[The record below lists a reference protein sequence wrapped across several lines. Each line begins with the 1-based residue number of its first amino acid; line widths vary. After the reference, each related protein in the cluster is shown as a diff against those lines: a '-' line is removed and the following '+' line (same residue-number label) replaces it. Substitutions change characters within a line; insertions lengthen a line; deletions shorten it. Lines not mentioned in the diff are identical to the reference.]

1 MKSGENNCSLLVNQ
15 YSNPVIRGF
24 LFTLPAKVNPVVK
37 SKLIITSLLII
48 VIATTTAQ
56 TKKPTPPL
64 AKNNSHLKVFDLAIA
79 SGDIST
85 ASTALNYYISE
96 QGSDNAYADT
106 LAMLYM
112 QQGAF
117 GQSYFWANKRLE
129 KNPGNNTLLELKGIA
144 LDKLQQPKQAID
156 IFEKLFAK
164 TQSPYHAYKL
174 MELQYGIK
182 RLNECLQTAE
192 QAEKLTYKP
201 EYVMTYTAGQQTGRT
216 YLQAGIYNIHALA
229 LYDLDKKAE
238 AKTFFEKALALDS
251 SFVLAKQNLETLLS
265 IEKGDSKK
273 AAPSNIQQQPSP
285 ANKQN

>member
-1 MKSGENNCSLLVNQ
+1 MILFACIAVNAQ
-15 YSNPVIRGF
+15 
-24 LFTLPAKVNPVVK
+24 VK
-37 SKLIITSLLII
+37 KT
-48 VIATTTAQ
+48 ATPKT
-56 TKKPTPPL
+56 
-64 AKNNSHLKVFDLAIA
+64 NSHLKVFNLAIA
-79 SGDIST
+79 SGDVNT
-85 ASTALNYYISE
+85 ATTALNYYIAE
-96 QGSDNAYADT
+96 QGADNRYSDT

-117 GQSYFWANKRLE
+117 AQSYYWANKRLE
-129 KNPGNNTLLELKGIA
+129 KNPGDNTLLELKGIA

-156 IFEKLFAK
+156 IFEKLFEK

-182 RLNECLQTAE
+182 RLNECVQTAE

-229 LYDLDKKAE
+229 LYDLDKKSE
-238 AKTFFEKALALDS
+238 ARVYFEKALSLDS
-251 SFVLAKQNLETLLS
+251 NFVLAKQNLETIKS
-265 IEKGDSKK
+265 IETGEAKK
-273 AAPSNIQQQPSP
+273 LQLGNHQQPASP

>member
-1 MKSGENNCSLLVNQ
+1 MIKNKIIIAFCLL
-15 YSNPVIRGF
+15 
-24 LFTLPAKVNPVVK
+24 
-37 SKLIITSLLII
+37 TSVTANAQLKK
-48 VIATTTAQ
+48 TTTPQ
-56 TKKPTPPL
+56 KT
-64 AKNNSHLKVFDLAIA
+64 NSHLKVFDLAIA
-79 SGDIST
+79 SGDVNT
-85 ASTALNYYISE
+85 ATTALNYYISE
-96 QGSDNAYADT
+96 QGSDNIYADT

-117 GQSYFWANKRLE
+117 GQSYYWANKRLE
-129 KNPGNNTLLELKGIA
+129 KNPDNNTLLELKAIA
-144 LDKLQQPKQAID
+144 LDKMQQPKQAID
-156 IFEKLFAK
+156 IFEKLFTK

-238 AKTFFEKALALDS
+238 AKNYFEKALALDS
-251 SFVLAKQNLETLLS
+251 SFVLAKQNLQTLES
-265 IEKGDSKK
+265 IETGETKK
-273 AAPSNIQQQPSP
+273 LQQGNTQQQVSP
-285 ANKQN
+285 AIKQN

>member
-1 MKSGENNCSLLVNQ
+1 MNIQTPAC
-15 YSNPVIRGF
+15 RGF
-24 LFTLPAKVNPVVK
+24 LFTLPAKFNPVIK
-37 SKLIITSLLII
+37 SKIVVTLLLLTATSTL
-48 VIATTTAQ
+48 TAQ
-56 TKKPTPPL
+56 TKK
-64 AKNNSHLKVFDLAIA
+64 NSPSLTKSNTHLKVFGLAIA

-129 KNPGNNTLLELKGIA
+129 KTPDNNTLLELKGIA

-156 IFEKLFAK
+156 IFEKLFTK

-174 MELQYGIK
+174 MELQYSIK

-192 QAEKLTYKP
+192 QAERLTYKP
-201 EYVMTYTAGQQTGRT
+201 EYIMTYTAGQQTGRT

-238 AKTFFEKALALDS
+238 AKTYFEKALALDS
-251 SFVLAKQNLETLLS
+251 SFVLAKQNLETLVS
-265 IEKGDSKK
+265 IEKGDNKK
-273 AAPSNIQQQPSP
+273 VQPSNIQQQAPP

>member
-1 MKSGENNCSLLVNQ
+1 
-15 YSNPVIRGF
+15 VI
-24 LFTLPAKVNPVVK
+24 K
-37 SKLIITSLLII
+37 SKIVVTLLLIT
-48 VIATTTAQ
+48 VTATTTAQ
-56 TKKPTPPL
+56 TKKTSTSPS
-64 AKNNSHLKVFDLAIA
+64 KNNTHLKVFDLAIA

-96 QGSDNAYADT
+96 QGSDNTYADT

-129 KNPGNNTLLELKGIA
+129 KNPDNNTLLELKGIA

-156 IFEKLFAK
+156 IFEKLFTK

-192 QAEKLTYKP
+192 QAERLTYKP

-238 AKTFFEKALALDS
+238 AKTYFEKALALDS
-251 SFVLAKQNLETLLS
+251 SFVLAKQNLETLVS
-265 IEKGDSKK
+265 IEKGDNKK
-273 AAPSNIQQQPSP
+273 VSPSNIQQQAAP
-285 ANKQN
+285 AIKQN